1 MQASERPGTGRV
13 LIINISARPPINL
26 SLFGFKS
33 SRLGVGGGR
42 GGACSAN
49 NNDSYYYH
57 YYYYCYCY
65 YYDNV

>member
-26 SLFGFKS
+26 SLFCFKS
-33 SRLGVGGGR
+33 SRVGVGGGR
-42 GGACSAN
+42 GDVSCSAN
-49 NNDSYYYH
+49 NNNN
-57 YYYYCYCY
+57 YYYYYYYYYCY